1 MYLRY
6 FRLFRDS
13 VLVMKGMAMIRGWV
27 RDGPRSICQRIQ
39 VCSLGL
45 TRGEYMLY
53 GQVKYAAKSWV
64 PHLSPHRRLLG
75 NPKPSL

>member
-53 GQVKYAAKSWV
+53 G
-64 PHLSPHRRLLG
+64 
-75 NPKPSL
+75 

>member
-1 MYLRY
+1 MLPPPHPPLWARQRRQMATGTRVMYLRY

-53 GQVKYAAKSWV
+53 G
-64 PHLSPHRRLLG
+64 
-75 NPKPSL
+75 